1 VTIPVALPGGRA
13 RRAGPLLLLLG
24 MVALPIAYPDLYFL
38 HIMVLALINAILVVS
53 LQFLLGHAGQASLGH
68 AAFFGTGAYA
78 SAIAAMRAGLPFA
91 AAFLIAAVVAGI
103 LGAGLGPIARLRG
116 YYLGIA
122 TLAFN
127 QVVVLVL
134 TNWESV
140 TQGPLGIRSIPPPR
154 LGPLV
159 LRTDH
164 QAYYLILA
172 VLAVTCW
179 AYGRLARSRFGR
191 ALMAIRENEVAA
203 SAMGVNPGRYKLQAF
218 VISAISAGMAGSLFA
233 HVTGYLNPN
242 SFTFQE
248 SVALLLMVVVGGQAS
263 LWGSAVGAVVLTLAP
278 EYLRFL
284 KDYRLVVYGAIVV
297 VLMMFLPD
305 GLAGAGRWILQRVGR
320 RPPAPI
326 PGTAGPAA

>member
-1 VTIPVALPGGRA
+1 MNAAVAPPRSRAPRGAPLALLFGVALL
-13 RRAGPLLLLLG
+13 PL
-24 MVALPIAYPDLYFL
+24 IYPDLYFL

-78 SAIAAMRAGLPFA
+78 SAIAVMRAGLPFPVAFLVA
-91 AAFLIAAVVAGI
+91 AAVAGL
-103 LGAGLGPIARLRG
+103 LGAGLGPVSRLRG

-127 QVVVLVL
+127 QIVVLVL
-134 TNWESV
+134 TNWESL

-154 LGPLV
+154 LGPLI
-159 LRTDH
+159 LRTDR
-164 QAYYLILA
+164 QAYYLILG
-172 VLAVTCW
+172 VLAATCW
-179 AYGRLARSRFGR
+179 AYARLARSRFGR

-203 SAMGVNPGRYKLQAF
+203 SAMGVSPGRYKLQAF
-218 VISAISAGMAGSLFA
+218 IISSISAGMAGSLFA

-248 SVALLLMVVVGGQAS
+248 SVTLLLMVVVGGQGS

-284 KDYRLVVYGAIVV
+284 ADYRLVVYGAIVV
-297 VLMMFLPD
+297 ALMMFLPD
-305 GLAGAGRWILQRVGR
+305 GLAGVGRALLRRVGR
-320 RPPAPI
+320 RPRAPLPGAPAP
-326 PGTAGPAA
+326 AV